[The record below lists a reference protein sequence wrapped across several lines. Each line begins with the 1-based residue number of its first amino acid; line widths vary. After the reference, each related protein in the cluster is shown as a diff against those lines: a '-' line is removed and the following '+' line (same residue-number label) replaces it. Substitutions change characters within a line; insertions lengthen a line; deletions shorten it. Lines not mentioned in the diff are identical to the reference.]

1 MYWQQLYKWIISS
14 RNKRYNYYKQN
25 GTGARM
31 LENRSVASNFVKKTV
46 QFWGFFLFRF
56 PLRFKVLDLS
66 VLCFLL
72 NFIYDLT
79 RKISVGLF
87 IFICL
92 NILSKMLNIK
102 QYNNPNAAVGFYN
115 ELYTDNFIS
124 LCRTSQQ

>member
-14 RNKRYNYYKQN
+14 RNKRYNYYKHN

-31 LENRSVASNFVKKTV
+31 LKNRSVASNFVKKTV
-46 QFWGFFLFRF
+46 QFLGFFLFRF
-56 PLRFKVLDLS
+56 PMRFKVLDLS

-79 RKISVGLF
+79 RKISVGLY

-115 ELYTDNFIS
+115 ELYTDDFIS